1 MKEKRRLHTELILI
15 LLVLAIAV
23 IFAIVWKTQQ
33 KDSNFKSQLPA
44 ELSLSTLNEKTGEEC
59 IEILKD
65 YGLVLPEGYEKDK
78 QLAEEAVKTIISD
91 LNNKTLSSDVAPYS
105 YTEMADLA
113 EQISDI
119 VHSAIY

>member
-15 LLVLAIAV
+15 
-23 IFAIVWKTQQ
+23 
-33 KDSNFKSQLPA
+33 
-44 ELSLSTLNEKTGEEC
+44 
-59 IEILKD
+59 ILKD
-65 YGLVLPEGYEKDK
+65 YGLVLPEVYEKDK

-91 LNNKTLSSDVAPYS
+91 LNNKTLSSDAAPYS

-119 VHSAIY
+119 VHMAIH